1 MGDHCGSQGL
11 LYLMSIV
18 GLSLKIS
25 QAVWKAGLV
34 QLHFS
39 GEGGGSFGIVA
50 RLKAL
55 VNISVTSLAIVFAEG
70 ALLLNE

>member
-1 MGDHCGSQGL
+1 ML
-11 LYLMSIV
+11 
-18 GLSLKIS
+18 
-25 QAVWKAGLV
+25 KAGLV

-70 ALLLNE
+70 ALLFNEG